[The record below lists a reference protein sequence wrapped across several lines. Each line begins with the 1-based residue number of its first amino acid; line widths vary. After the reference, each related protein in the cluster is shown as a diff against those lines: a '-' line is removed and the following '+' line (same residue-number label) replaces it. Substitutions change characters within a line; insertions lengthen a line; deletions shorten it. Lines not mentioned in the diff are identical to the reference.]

1 MAARRSSRIG
11 STSLCEASAIW
22 VDRCRI
28 RSSRRRAGIRSG
40 QRKAQSARII
50 LPEFPGLC
58 DTVHTV
64 DHAASNVQQAL
75 IGMTFVLTAL
85 QCFGRLPDEGST
97 VYELTTAD
105 L

>member
-40 QRKAQSARII
+40 QRKAESAHII

-64 DHAASNVQQAL
+64 DHAASNAHQVVVRIA
-75 IGMTFVLTAL
+75 FVLAAL
-85 QCFGRLPDEGST
+85 QCFGSLPDEEST